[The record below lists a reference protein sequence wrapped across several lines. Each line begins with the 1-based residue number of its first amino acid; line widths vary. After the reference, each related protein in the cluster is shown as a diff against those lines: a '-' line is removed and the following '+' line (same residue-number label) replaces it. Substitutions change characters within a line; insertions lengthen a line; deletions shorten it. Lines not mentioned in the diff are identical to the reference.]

1 MFLIHLKV
9 KNGKKQLAHPQ
20 YNSDLI
26 DYDYM
31 VMTVSRIVSNKTD
44 TSTVRILSPVRTGPV
59 PPVRESIPCHLFALK
74 FLNK

>member
-1 MFLIHLKV
+1 MSKIHLKV

-31 VMTVSRIVSNKTD
+31 VMTVSRIVSDKTD
-44 TSTVRILSPVRTGPV
+44 TSTVRILGPVRSGPV
-59 PPVRESIPCHLFALK
+59 LPVRESVPSYTDLFAL
-74 FLNK
+74 NK

>member
-1 MFLIHLKV
+1 MFQIHLKV

-31 VMTVSRIVSNKTD
+31 VMTVSRIVSDKTD
-44 TSTVRILSPVRTGPV
+44 TSAGQGIDSLQHRLICVKVL
-59 PPVRESIPCHLFALK
+59 
-74 FLNK
+74 

>member
-1 MFLIHLKV
+1 MFKIHLKV

-31 VMTVSRIVSNKTD
+31 VMTVSRIVTDKTD
-44 TSTVRILSPVRTGPV
+44 TSAGQGIDFFPCGLIYIL
-59 PPVRESIPCHLFALK
+59 
-74 FLNK
+74 FL